1 VAGWNEASVDE
12 LLADPIVRDVMAAD
26 GVAPS
31 ELRALLY
38 GVQRTI
44 ETYAASQ
51 GRPTALARFA
61 KLCSMRGRANAVRT
75 TLPANRGRP
84 DVRKSR
90 IGPTDCS
97 TLSTARLGSRSVKCA
112 AMPGAE
118 Q

>member
-1 VAGWNEASVDE
+1 MPGWDQTSVDE
-12 LLADPIVRDVMAAD
+12 LLADPIIRDVMAAD

-44 ETYAASQ
+44 ETYAASH

-61 KLCSMRGRANAVRT
+61 KLCRKGRSADAART
-75 TLPANRGRP
+75 RLPADRGP

-90 IGPTDCS
+90 IAAAGRS
-97 TLSTARLGSRSVKCA
+97 TLSTAPLDCRFDQTRCDARS
-112 AMPGAE
+112 
-118 Q
+118 

>member
-1 VAGWNEASVDE
+1 MSGWDQTSVDE
-12 LLADPIVRDVMAAD
+12 LLADPIIRDVMAAD

-44 ETYAASQ
+44 ESYATGQ

-61 KLCSMRGRANAVRT
+61 KLCSMRCRADAARPM
-75 TLPANRGRP
+75 LPANRDRP

-90 IGPTDCS
+90 IGRTDCS
-97 TLSTARLGSRSVKCA
+97 TLPTAPLGSRFGQCA

>member
-1 VAGWNEASVDE
+1 MPGWNETSVDE
-12 LLADPIVRDVMAAD
+12 LLADPIIRDVMAAD

-44 ETYAASQ
+44 ESYATRQ
-51 GRPTALARFA
+51 GRPTSLARFA
-61 KLCSMRGRANAVRT
+61 KLCSIRRSADAART
-75 TLPANRGRP
+75 VPENRGRP

-90 IGPTDCS
+90 IADYSSVP
-97 TLSTARLGSRSVKCA
+97 LGCRSVKRA